1 MLRHQ
6 QFIRSLALTGMAIA
20 ALIAPHAASAM
31 PVADPQHVLQAKHV
45 LIDLRSP
52 DAATPVVIP
61 QVKQDLRSPDAATP
75 VVLPQTKVDLRS
87 PDAATPLVRPA
98 TKVDLRSPDTQVPF
112 QPTQDLRSPDTQ
124 VPVQPTTPKVGA
136 PVAQPGSSN
145 DFDWGSAAVGAG
157 IALLLALVAVGSIV
171 AVNRKR
177 PLTLGH

>member
-31 PVADPQHVLQAKHV
+31 PTSDPQHVLQAKHV

-61 QVKQDLRSPDAATP
+61 HVKPAIKQDLRSPDAATP
-75 VVLPQTKVDLRS
+75 VQVPQTKVDLRS
-87 PDAATPLVRPA
+87 PDAKTPVELPQ
-98 TKVDLRSPDTQVPF
+98 TKVDLRSPDTQVPVH
-112 QPTQDLRSPDTQ
+112 PTAPRI
-124 VPVQPTTPKVGA
+124 GA
-136 PVAQPGSSN
+136 PVAQPGSGD
-145 DFDWGSAAVGAG
+145 DFDFGSAAVGAG
-157 IALLLALVAVGSIV
+157 IALLIALAAAGSMVAI
-171 AVNRKR
+171 NRRR

>member
-6 QFIRSLALTGMAIA
+6 QFIRSMALTGMAIA
-20 ALIAPHAASAM
+20 ALIAPHAASAR

-75 VVLPQTKVDLRS
+75 F
-87 PDAATPLVRPA
+87 VRPA

-112 QPTQDLRSPDTQ
+112 QPTQDLRSPDTK
-124 VPVQPTTPKVGA
+124 VPVHPTTPKDGA
-136 PVAQPGSSN
+136 PVAQPSG
-145 DFDWGSAAVGAG
+145 DGFDWGSAAAGAS
-157 IALLLALVAVGSIV
+157 IALLLALVAVGSMV

-177 PLTLGH
+177 TLTLGH

>member
-31 PVADPQHVLQAKHV
+31 PVADPQHVVQTKQV
-45 LIDLRSP
+45 QDLRSP

-75 VVLPQTKVDLRS
+75 F
-87 PDAATPLVRPA
+87 VRPA
-98 TKVDLRSPDTQVPF
+98 TKIDLRSPDTQVPF

-157 IALLLALVAVGSIV
+157 IALLLALAAVGSMV